1 MIIIIIIKII
11 IAIIIIIIIIIIIM
25 IITVMVTISSHKNLS
40 IAFYE
45 YHNWMLRVYKWIAI
59 PKK

>member
-1 MIIIIIIKII
+1 MIS
-11 IAIIIIIIIIIIIM
+11 IIIIIIIIM
-25 IITVMVTISSHKNLS
+25 IITVMMIISSHKNLS

-45 YHNWMLRVYKWIAI
+45 YHDWMLRVYKWIAI